1 MSQEVDRIRDLI
13 ILGRAA
19 PEPIRDGRH
28 TVCLGGYSDTHGY
41 IRLYPTQL
49 WMDNCKRWN
58 VVSVPVEE
66 PAQDNRDESYKI
78 AGSKKDWGDL
88 HKKIRHVDT
97 VSKSEQIQLVD
108 QLAGDCTIRLNEQR
122 VSLGLVE
129 PAEIMDVYIDD
140 NPDSTVQ
147 MDLEMNER
155 KGKSDYPQDLYIKY
169 RCEGCAAKTYHD
181 QHTIEWG
188 VYRYWDKHDDVNGVI
203 DALGFND
210 DNMNHYF
217 FVGNLN
223 HEREAY
229 IIISVLRFSDED
241 MLDAG
246 VTPQGQGA
254 LSRWD

>member
-1 MSQEVDRIRDLI
+1 MSEEPQEIRDLI

-19 PEPIRDGRH
+19 PEPIQDGRH
-28 TVCLGGYSDTHGY
+28 TVCLGGYSESHGY
-41 IRLYPTQL
+41 IRLYPTQM

-58 VVSVPVEE
+58 MISVPVEKSTK
-66 PAQDNRDESYKI
+66 DSRDESYKI
-78 AGSKKDWGDL
+78 AGSKEDWGDL
-88 HKKIRHVDT
+88 HKKISHVDT
-97 VSKSEQIQLVD
+97 LSKTEQIQLAD
-108 QLAGDCTIRLNEQR
+108 RLAGDCTIRLNENK
-122 VSLGLVE
+122 VSLGVVK
-129 PAEIMDVYIDD
+129 PGSIMDVYIEEEA
-140 NPDSTVQ
+140 NATVQ

-169 RCEGCAAKTYHD
+169 QCEDCSAKTHHD

-188 VYRYWDKHDDVNGVI
+188 VYRYWDKNDDVEGVI

-241 MLDAG
+241 MIDAG
-246 VTPQGQGA
+246 VTPQGQEP
-254 LSRWD
+254 LSHW

>member
-78 AGSKKDWGDL
+78 AGSKEDWGDL
-88 HKKIRHVDT
+88 YKKIKHVDT

-129 PAEIMDVYIDD
+129 PAEIMDVYIDE

-155 KGKSDYPQDLYIKY
+155 KGKSDYPQNLYIKY
-169 RCEGCAAKTYHD
+169 RCESCAAKTHHD

-246 VTPQGQGA
+246 VTPHGQGT